1 VPAAQTLG
9 LLPAPALTSI
19 RPVVM
24 IESVAIRTSGFFP
37 VARKVAPIVMFV
49 AAITQ

>member
-1 VPAAQTLG
+1 
-9 LLPAPALTSI
+9 
-19 RPVVM
+19 M

-37 VARKVAPIVMFV
+37 VARNVAAIVMLV